1 MTLPPTSDVPDDQG
15 ATPPGPGNAAPPPP
29 PPPPASPPP
38 PPPPL
43 PPAPPPKNNGPLIIG
58 VIAGVL
64 ALCLLGTCVVAAGA
78 LVVANRGDDGRP
90 VAVADGTPPVPSP
103 TTPPPPSTRETY
115 APPEPPPTT
124 EAAPPP
130 PPPAKIGQ
138 CIVVSEDG
146 DFLGV
151 GNCNGTRGTYRVV
164 SVDYDQG
171 ACADPKSAY
180 IGEDGY
186 RLCLERHL
194 VRNYCYKF
202 PKGNGWIVGASKCKA
217 KGTVHIVDIVP
228 GAAND
233 RNCTRDYR
241 WNRWYRFTHP
251 TVVYCVMQY

>member
-1 MTLPPTSDVPDDQG
+1 MAPPPGRPAAAGDRRHAAAADSRSETQPSGSAGRRPAVTQARAGDLGRPLVELCHTARVTLPPTSDVPDDQG
-15 ATPPGPGNAAPPPP
+15 ATTGTRQRGATPP

-138 CIVVSEDG
+138 CIVVSEG
-146 DFLGV
+146 RRL
-151 GNCNGTRGTYRVV
+151 
-164 SVDYDQG
+164 
-171 ACADPKSAY
+171 P
-180 IGEDGY
+180 GY
-186 RLCLERHL
+186 RQLQRHAGHL
-194 VRNYCYKF
+194 SGGSVGLRPGRVR
-202 PKGNGWIVGASKCKA
+202 
-217 KGTVHIVDIVP
+217 
-228 GAAND
+228 
-233 RNCTRDYR
+233 
-241 WNRWYRFTHP
+241 
-251 TVVYCVMQY
+251 